1 MWVVV
6 PVKQFH
12 LAKQRLSSVLSDDER
27 MYLAKMLLHDVLQS
41 ITNSPLVT
49 QTVIV
54 SRDPVAEEIALAFG
68 CSFLAEQQS
77 DLSLAVSQGA
87 EYAKSQGASAFAMVP
102 GDVPLVTAAEITTLI
117 ARPPR
122 LSGITIV
129 ADRHG
134 TGTNGVVVRP
144 VNLMPFQ
151 FGEGSFQ
158 RHTQAANELGVT
170 VEVLSLPGMSLDID
184 TPQDLGTLLNLAGDT
199 ASAGYLR
206 SIEVWNRLRDYS
218 ASSAKAL

>member
-12 LAKQRLSSVLSDDER
+12 LAKQRLSTVLSSDER
-27 MYLAKMLLHDVLQS
+27 AYLAKMLLHDVLQS
-41 ITNSPLVT
+41 ITNSPKVT

-54 SRDPVAEEIALAFG
+54 SRDPAAAEIAHAFG
-68 CSFLAEQQS
+68 CQYLEEEQA

-87 EYAKSQGASAFAMVP
+87 ALAKSAGATSFAMVP
-102 GDVPLVTAAEITTLI
+102 GDVPRVSAEEITALLSN
-117 ARPPR
+117 APR
-122 LSGITIV
+122 LSGVTIA

-134 TGTNGVVVRP
+134 TGTNGLVVRP
-144 VNLMPFQ
+144 INLMPFS

-158 RHTQAANELGVT
+158 KHRKTAERLGVS
-170 VEVLSLPGMSLDID
+170 VQQMQLAGLSLDID
-184 TPQDLGTLLNLAGDT
+184 TPNDLISLLELAGDT

-206 SIEVWNRLRDYS
+206 SIEAWERLKNFS
-218 ASSAKAL
+218 LAAKAL